1 MANIYFL
8 IHIVLHIENTIHWQ
22 SFELRMVQMLDA
34 DKDKYLTTNVAMH
47 FRIIAQSIGR
57 GWF

>member
-1 MANIYFL
+1 MANIDFL

-34 DKDKYLTTNVAMH
+34 DKDKYLTTNAE
-47 FRIIAQSIGR
+47 
-57 GWF
+57 